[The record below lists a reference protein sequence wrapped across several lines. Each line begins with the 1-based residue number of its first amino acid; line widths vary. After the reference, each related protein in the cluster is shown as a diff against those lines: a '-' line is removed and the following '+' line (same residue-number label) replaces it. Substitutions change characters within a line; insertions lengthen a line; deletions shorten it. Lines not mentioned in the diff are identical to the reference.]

1 MDSHTRRALGCGLRF
16 AGPGLSLICAH
27 ETRPGAFYG
36 PHRLWRRAAALA
48 LCRDLPGDGQ
58 VHWDYICCALAT
70 VADICIIPVQDYLGL
85 GSEARINIPSVPS
98 GNWKWR
104 MKKEAFTPELK
115 KKIRSLAE
123 VYGRY

>member
-1 MDSHTRRALGCGLRF
+1 MPYKYPSNCVVYTGTHDNDTI
-16 AGPGLSLICAH
+16 AGWYKSISAEDKAVAKMYLNNVYTPEEQI
-27 ETRPGAFYG
+27 
-36 PHRLWRRAAALA
+36 
-48 LCRDLPGDGQ
+48 
-58 VHWDYICCALAT
+58 HWDYICCALAT

-104 MKKEAFTPELK
+104 MKKDAFAPEIR